1 MAESRDPE
9 REVLS
14 SSAVLTIPPSGLET
28 ELGTPKH
35 SFPSTSR
42 SSSHVP
48 LRSSVATIESDPL
61 APLEAFAGVGDQET
75 PGEHMTRPC
84 LTRTATSIGTTG
96 SRLPDFEVDFEPDDA
111 ENPRN
116 WPLWYKGQAIASL
129 SFATWTI
136 VFYSTSYTSGMPGM
150 MEEFDVSSESLT
162 TLGVTAYLFGLA
174 VGSLLMAPISEI
186 YGRRPVYTV
195 ALLLFFF
202 LVIPCAPATSLPEII
217 VLRFF
222 G

>member
-1 MAESRDPE
+1 MPESKDPGKDG
-9 REVLS
+9 LS
-14 SSAVLTIPPSGLET
+14 SSAASTMLSSGLEK

-35 SFPSTSR
+35 SPSLR

-48 LRSSVATIESDPL
+48 SRGSVTSIESDPL
-61 APLEAFAGVGDQET
+61 APLQET
-75 PGEHMTRPC
+75 LASPGEHMGRPC
-84 LTRTATSIGTTG
+84 LTPTATSIGTTG

-116 WPLWYKGQAIASL
+116 WPLWYKGLAISAL

-136 VFYSTSYTSGMPGM
+136 IFYSTSYTSGMPGM
-150 MEEFDVSSESLT
+150 MEEFGISSEPLT

-186 YGRRPVYTV
+186 YGRRPVYVV
-195 ALLLFFF
+195 ALLLFSV
-202 LVIPCAPATSLPEII
+202 LVIPCALATSLPEVI
-217 VLRFF
+217 VVRFF